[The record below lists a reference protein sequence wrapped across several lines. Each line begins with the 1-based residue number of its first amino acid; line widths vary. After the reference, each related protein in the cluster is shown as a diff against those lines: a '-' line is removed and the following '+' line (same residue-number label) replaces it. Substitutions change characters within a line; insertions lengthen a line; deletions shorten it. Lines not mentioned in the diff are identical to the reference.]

1 MDRKRANLDK
11 AEAKSSAGFD
21 SGASS
26 FPFYVQLESILA
38 DTRMPV
44 LGQRHKQTKAGIVDQ
59 TWYNAS
65 GTSRGSLLS
74 SLEKMKCYHWNWC
87 T

>member
-1 MDRKRANLDK
+1 MDRKRANLDN

-21 SGASS
+21 SDASS
-26 FPFYVQLESILA
+26 SPFYYKLTNFELILA

-44 LGQRHKQTKAGIVDQ
+44 LGQRHKQTKAGFVDK

-65 GTSRGSLLS
+65 GTSCGSLLPRVS
-74 SLEKMKCYHWNWC
+74 KR
-87 T
+87 